1 AIEDDGLLTSD
12 ALRLLQSN
20 NEANGGDLAAP
31 LFRRRRPRR
40 PPPTEPPQPPPTEPP
55 QPPPTEPPQPSPTEP
70 PQPPGIRPIADFP
83 PGCFDGPGPV
93 FGENFNRFEETAIC
107 VYILEGVN
115 DNGVYQESPGIRFLS
130 NSPGYPGRGRTATVQ
145 LNVVDL
151 PGTAPQGGITVETAS
166 FAFVGIEFAFANF
179 TWAIA
184 PTSRSTVGTDD
195 GVPVAFPTSF
205 EGHEVPEDELS
216 YTVDP
221 QELSTTAPRGVDAHR
236 TGLRLVNS
244 APSKPGSLL
253 PFQVTQEVSIKRKT
267 RGVRGWEFDVS
278 CQ

>member
-1 AIEDDGLLTSD
+1 MKSFSVVTTLLLISGASAIEDDGLLTSD
-12 ALRLLQSN
+12 ALRLLQGN
-20 NEANGGDLAAP
+20 NEAN
-31 LFRRRRPRR
+31 
-40 PPPTEPPQPPPTEPP
+40 
-55 QPPPTEPPQPSPTEP
+55 
-70 PQPPGIRPIADFP
+70 
-83 PGCFDGPGPV
+83 GPV

-179 TWAIA
+179 TWTIA
-184 PTSRSTVGTDD
+184 PSSSTTVGTDD
-195 GVPVAFPTSF
+195 GVPVAFPISF

-216 YTVDP
+216 FIVDP

-244 APSKPGSLL
+244 APSRPGSLL

-278 CQ
+278 CQVVYTTSDGVQHDDTALLASGFLNG